1 MDKKITIPAGIALMV
16 VLAVAGMLA
25 IFSYTAATPVE
36 AAAVTVGTDAYDSPG
51 KPNGSG
57 DFTVKFTAV
66 TALPATTGEIYLA
79 LEKKHQFGDDESSIS
94 IANSDVDIIVQS
106 GGDTSPRLDPE
117 GVTVDTEDFKLDVS
131 SDDVGV
137 QDNKDN
143 PKEFDQI
150 TLIVSDTDGESD
162 NGVNAG
168 IIAGDVVTVIIKEEA
183 GLRNPVEGGTYP
195 ILVRT
200 STDEDWVLVDQKFI
214 PVVISLSDDEAGR
227 GESISVTGKGFKGGT
242 ANFWRDGNGN
252 GVIDASAGES
262 ILCSGEV
269 SKGAAECS
277 FDLADPFVSGDGGT
291 CGFDTIR
298 YFPSDH
304 ETNPDGFDASM
315 STFSCNLLNATDG
328 EGVTVSLDEEG
339 RLEDLILTLETSMS
353 VTPDEG
359 APGDTINVQLHDF
372 PAGDNVTTVTVAT
385 AEVPCKGTCT
395 VGESGTAS
403 FTIEIPNIESG
414 RKTLTVETTNSDADT
429 DLIVTGAV
437 LLATPAT
444 VIANQRISLTASGFS
459 GSTSEVD
466 VTITDISVGS
476 QDILGTKVIKVDAG
490 GTWSASL
497 DLPVKSATTSA
508 GNRVLTATDS
518 KGRTGSVTLTIPE
531 RAISITP
538 IDGRVGST
546 VTVTG
551 TNFPARNSNGSS
563 VQVSV
568 KYGAG
573 NEVSA
578 TPDSGGRW
586 SATLTVPN
594 NTTIPSNNTVTV
606 SFDDEDDNPVID
618 TVNHSVPSAV
628 ITLTPASGPEG
639 SRVSVVATG
648 FKRYTPLTSV
658 DVGGN
663 PATPVPAPTTDRSGN
678 VEFTFQVPGI
688 ETGVQGVTI
697 DIGGTT
703 ANSGFTVV
711 EAGGVVGAVTSEVET
726 ALEPLMDA
734 GTLDRVFY
742 FNNSTKEWQWYI
754 SDPDFASS
762 NNLDDVVSGA
772 PLWVL
777 VTEDTSVLLND
788 RQVDFTCADGS
799 CWNLIV
805 FP

>member
-25 IFSYTAATPVE
+25 IFSYTAATPVQ
-36 AAAVTVGTDAYDSPG
+36 ADIVADTTAPFDSPG
-51 KPNGSG
+51 KPRGDG
-57 DFTVKFTAV
+57 DFVFKFTVGSAGAV
-66 TALPATTGEIYLA
+66 PATIGELRVGVHKDYDVPDPMA
-79 LEKKHQFGDDESSIS
+79 ESD
-94 IANSDVDIIVQS
+94 AHIIVSYTS
-106 GGDTSPRLDPE
+106 GSDTITSPRITPE
-117 GVTVDTEDFKLDVS
+117 GISIDDKEAIDHDGDGKTTEFDVINLTVADIDPDADGNQAIPNGAAVTVVIEEGS
-131 SDDVGV
+131 GMI
-137 QDNKDN
+137 N
-143 PKEFDQI
+143 PD
-150 TLIVSDTDGESD
+150 
-162 NGVNAG
+162 
-168 IIAGDVVTVIIKEEA
+168 
-183 GLRNPVEGGTYP
+183 EGGTYP
-195 ILVRT
+195 IIAST
-200 STDEDWVLVDQKFI
+200 STEEAWVTLDDKFI

-227 GESISVTGKGFKGGT
+227 GDSISVTGKGFDSGD

-252 GVIDASAGES
+252 GEIDASAGES
-262 ILCSGEV
+262 ILCTGEV
-269 SKGAAECS
+269 TDGVAECS
-277 FDLADPFVSGDGGT
+277 FDLGDPFVSGQGET
-291 CGFDTIR
+291 CGFATIVYHDHDTNAA
-298 YFPSDH
+298 
-304 ETNPDGFDASM
+304 TPDVFDDAT
-315 STFSCNLLNATDG
+315 STFNCNLLNARDG
-328 EGVTVSLDEEG
+328 TSVTVSLDKES

-353 VTPDEG
+353 ITPGDG

-372 PAGDNVTTVTVAT
+372 PASDSVSEVTVGGT
-385 AEVPCKGTCT
+385 AVSCSGTCT
-395 VGESGTAS
+395 VGGSGTAS
-403 FTIEIPNIESG
+403 FTIELPNIESG
-414 RKTLTVETTNSDADT
+414 TKTLKVVTKDTAQNEADAEADI
-429 DLIVTGAV
+429 IVTGAV

-459 GSTSEVD
+459 GSKSDDE

-568 KYGAG
+568 QYGAG
-573 NEVSA
+573 NTVSA

-594 NTTIPSNNTVTV
+594 STTIPSNNTVTV
-606 SFDDEDDNPVID
+606 TFEDVDKIPVID

-688 ETGVQGVTI
+688 ETGVQGVTV

-777 VTEDTSVLLND
+777 VTEDTSVFLND
-788 RQVDFTCADGS
+788 REVDFTCADGS